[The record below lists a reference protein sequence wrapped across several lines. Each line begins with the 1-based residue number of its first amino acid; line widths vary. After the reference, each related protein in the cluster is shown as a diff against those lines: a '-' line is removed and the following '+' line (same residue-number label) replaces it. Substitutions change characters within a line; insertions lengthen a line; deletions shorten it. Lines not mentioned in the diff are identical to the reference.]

1 LISFRYHLV
10 SIVSVFLA
18 LALGVLVGT
27 TVVNQGVIDDLSNR
41 VNSSVER
48 AEEARK
54 QVGDLQQQLETWGSF
69 ASAAEPLLVE
79 GRLTGNDVVIVTQE
93 GVDAGDLER
102 VRRALQD
109 AGGKVVAELVITRRM
124 ALTEEAA
131 RTELA
136 ELVGSSQSADP
147 VALAEAAAERLASRL
162 TAGPGLPDEDL
173 LDTLRAAGFLVLRGG
188 GTAEDIGTTFQSV
201 VLLAGGNDPRVVDP
215 ARFLQPLATS
225 LVESSRPLV
234 AAETTETAPPFVAL
248 IRNNGALDGD
258 LVTVDNADQIPGRV
272 AIVLGLRDL
281 LASPGGGGDYGV
293 KDGASA
299 ILPRP

>member
-1 LISFRYHLV
+1 MISFRYHLV

-162 TAGPGLPDEDL
+162 TAGPGLPEEDL

-188 GTAEDIGTTFQSV
+188 GTSEDIGTTFQSV

-281 LASPGGGGDYGV
+281 LASPGRGGDYGV

>member
-188 GTAEDIGTTFQSV
+188 GTSEDIGTTFQSV

-281 LASPGGGGDYGV
+281 LASPGRGGDYGV

>member
-79 GRLTGNDVVIVTQE
+79 DRLTGNDVVIVTQE

-188 GTAEDIGTTFQSV
+188 GTSEDIGTTFQSV

-281 LASPGGGGDYGV
+281 LASPGRGGDYGV